1 MYLKF
6 SMVVRLFL
14 LKAGAR
20 GFIILL
26 TSRSKSGIIYIE
38 NEKERG
44 TKMLVL
50 NLERVTTDDCFGDV
64 LDVQWKLCCEGDK
77 MIFPTGSYITMSNI
91 NPTSEREF
99 RNNDIF
105 EIFST
110 MCSLIKDE
118 VEAVWDEKTEI
129 LTFDNGWF
137 FEFY

>member
-6 SMVVRLFL
+6 SIVVCLFL
-14 LKAGAR
+14 LKVEAR
-20 GFIILL
+20 GLIILL

-50 NLERVTTDDCFGDV
+50 NLVRETTDDCFRNFVDT
-64 LDVQWKLCCEGDK
+64 QWKILCEDNVIICPIGE
-77 MIFPTGSYITMSNI
+77 YITMSNI